1 MSINFEQMLSRIR
14 TLPGIENVSGF
25 ARSIGMNQKT
35 VDLYLKGERKP
46 SLEFILCICS
56 KFGVSSDWLLGLSES
71 KSIQQGRT
79 SDPVQ
84 KAKLEGLKAAIRS
97 LLDQY

>member
-1 MSINFEQMLSRIR
+1 MQINFEQMLSRIQ

-46 SLEFILCICS
+46 SLEFVLSICS
-56 KFGVSSDWLLGLSES
+56 RFEVSADWLLGLSES
-71 KSIQQGRT
+71 KAIHRSRM

-84 KAKLEGLKAAIRS
+84 QAKLEGLKAAIRS

>member
-1 MSINFEQMLSRIR
+1 MQINFEQMLSRIQ

-46 SLEFILCICS
+46 SLEFVLSICS
-56 KFGVSSDWLLGLSES
+56 RFAVSADWLLGLSDTKTAQAGQANAQIS
-71 KSIQQGRT
+71 Q
-79 SDPVQ
+79 
-84 KAKLEGLKAAIRS
+84 AKLEGLKAAIRS

>member
-1 MSINFEQMLSRIR
+1 MQEIFDQLLSRVK

-46 SLEFILCICS
+46 SLEFVLSICS
-56 KFGVSSDWLLGLSES
+56 SLGVSADWLLGLSDS
-71 KSIQQGRT
+71 KMIQPSGTNAPISQ
-79 SDPVQ
+79 
-84 KAKLEGLKAAIRS
+84 AKLEGLKAAIRS